1 MKLKYYLR
9 GIGIGV
15 IVTTIILMIALGRDT
30 EVLTD
35 AQIKQRAAELGMVEG
50 GLLKEKDKTT
60 VTEGAIEPSTGEG
73 VTVGQETT
81 NSPTV
86 SATEPA
92 TEKPSTTKPTTTTAP
107 TTTAAPTTKAP
118 TTTKATQAPVP
129 EEREDGTYV
138 TIEIGASD
146 WSNHVASKL
155 QAAGLVENAADFDQY
170 LIKNGYESVIASG
183 THKFKV
189 GSSYSELAKELTN
202 R

>member
-9 GIGIGV
+9 GLGIGI
-15 IVTTIILMIALGRDT
+15 IVTTIILVIALERKPET
-30 EVLTD
+30 LTD
-35 AQIKQRAAELGMVEG
+35 AQIKARAAELGMVEG
-50 GLLKEKDKTT
+50 GPLKEKDKKT

-73 VTVGQETT
+73 VTVGQEKT

-86 SATEPA
+86 SATEPT
-92 TEKPSTTKPTTTTAP
+92 TEKPSTTKPTTTAP
-107 TTTAAPTTKAP
+107 TTTKAP
-118 TTTKATQAPVP
+118 TTKATQAPVS

-155 QAAGLVENAADFDQY
+155 QAAGLVESAADFDQY
-170 LIKNGYESVIASG
+170 LIRNGYESIIASG
-183 THKFKV
+183 THRFKV

-202 R
+202 

>member
-9 GIGIGV
+9 GLGIGI
-15 IVTTIILMIALGRDT
+15 IVTTIILVIALERKPET
-30 EVLTD
+30 LTD
-35 AQIKQRAAELGMVEG
+35 AQIKARAAELGMVEG
-50 GLLKEKDKTT
+50 GLLKEKDKKT

-73 VTVGQETT
+73 VTVGQEKT

-86 SATEPA
+86 SATEPT
-92 TEKPSTTKPTTTTAP
+92 TEKPSTTKPTTT
-107 TTTAAPTTKAP
+107 KAP
-118 TTTKATQAPVP
+118 TTKATQAPVP

-155 QAAGLVENAADFDQY
+155 QAAGLVESAADFDQF
-170 LIKNGYESVIASG
+170 LIRNGYESIIASG